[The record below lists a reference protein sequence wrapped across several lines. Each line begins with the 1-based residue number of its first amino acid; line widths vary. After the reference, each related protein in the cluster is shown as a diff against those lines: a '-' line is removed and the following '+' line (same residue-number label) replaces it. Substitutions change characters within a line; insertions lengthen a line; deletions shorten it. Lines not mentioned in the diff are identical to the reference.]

1 MLGRAATAVLLL
13 SAGLWSG
20 TSAAD
25 EGGVYIGGDFGAQL
39 HTYSQSALSGELESA
54 FEQSGDELS
63 LASTSMHKDQTL
75 WSADVG
81 YLASPYFA
89 VEASYFDLGELKY
102 QAAGTE
108 TSPYYGTSSF
118 SVDIHI
124 KSQGPALALVGV
136 LPLSDAWQV
145 NVRVGA
151 YEGKTTTDYTT
162 DGVPGSDSETSTSL
176 MGGVGC
182 AYILGAHWMLRLDYV
197 HLDHLDEKTLGKP
210 FNVDLVKT
218 GVAYVF

>member
-1 MLGRAATAVLLL
+1 MLGRAAAAILVL
-13 SAGLWSG
+13 SAGPW
-20 TSAAD
+20 SAASAAG
-25 EGGVYIGGDFGAQL
+25 ESGFYIGGDFGVEL
-39 HTYSQSALSGELESA
+39 RTYGQSDLSGALQST
-54 FEQSGDELS
+54 FEQGGED
-63 LASTSMHKDQTL
+63 LALTSTSLRKDRTL

-81 YLASPYFA
+81 YMASPYFS

-108 TSPYYGTSSF
+108 TSSYYGTAPV

-136 LPLSDAWQV
+136 LPLSDAWQI
-145 NVRVGA
+145 NVRLGA

-162 DGVPGSDSETSTSL
+162 LAGTGSDSQTSTSL
-176 MGGVGC
+176 LGGVGT
-182 AYILGAHWMLRLDYV
+182 AYIFGAHWMVRLDYV
-197 HLDHLDEKTLGKP
+197 HLDHLDEKVLGRA
-210 FNVDLVKT
+210 FDVDLMKT